1 MIKEPIIFPANVLM
15 TRANAAAMVQ
25 VASRYEARIMIERD
39 QKIVNAKSML
49 GLLSLYG
56 DARDHMMLLAE
67 GPDER
72 AAADAVQTLVQ
83 QLGE

>member
-1 MIKEPIIFPANVLM
+1 MIREPIAFPADALM
-15 TRANAAAMVQ
+15 TRANAAEVVR

-56 DARDHMMLLAE
+56 DARDNMMLLAE

-72 AAADAVQTLVQ
+72 EAADAVQDLVR
-83 QLGE
+83 QLGK